1 MNSFAQWLWLMVWWF
16 LFFAYLII
24 LFQIISDLFR
34 DRALGGFAKALW
46 IIGLIII
53 PYLIAL
59 IYVIAR
65 GRGMAERR
73 ARDTY
78 EAKVQTD
85 EYIRTVASSPSPSP
99 ATQIS
104 TAKTLLDQGTI
115 NQEEFDALK
124 ARALA

>member
-1 MNSFAQWLWLMVWWF
+1 VNTFAQWLWLMVWWF

-85 EYIRTVASSPSPSP
+85 EYIRTVASGPSP

-115 NQEEFDALK
+115 NQAEFDALK

>member
-16 LFFAYLII
+16 LFIAYLIV

-34 DRALGGFAKALW
+34 DRELSGWAKAAWTL
-46 IIGLIII
+46 GLIVI
-53 PYLIAL
+53 PYFVAL

-65 GRGMAERR
+65 GRGMADRR
-73 ARDTY
+73 ARDY
-78 EAKVQTD
+78 YQAQERQD
-85 EYIRTVASSPSPSP
+85 EYIRSVATGPSP

-104 TAKTLLDQGTI
+104 TAKALLDQGAIT
-115 NQEEFDALK
+115 QAEFDALK

>member
-24 LFQIISDLFR
+24 LFQIIGDLFR

-53 PYLIAL
+53 PYLVAL
-59 IYVIAR
+59 VYVIAR

-73 ARDTY
+73 ARENY

-85 EYIRTVASSPSPSP
+85 EYIKTVASGTSP

-104 TAKTLLDQGTI
+104 TAKALLDQGAI
-115 NQEEFDALK
+115 DQAEFETLK
-124 ARALA
+124 AKALA